1 MKSPSVTAWL
11 LASLVAMPT
20 LAVAHDAKTQASSRP
35 VQHVSEQAK
44 PAVAVVE
51 QFSSALKT
59 GDLKRAGELLADD
72 VVILESGGAEHSR
85 EEYLGGHAKHD
96 AAFLK
101 DAHVQL
107 TRRTTRAEGPMVWVA
122 TESELHA
129 TDKEKPVTLLSTE
142 TMVLKETA
150 AGWRIV
156 HIHWSSR
163 PKR

>member
-20 LAVAHDAKTQASSRP
+20 LAVAHDPETQARDAP
-35 VQHVSEQAK
+35 VQRVSEQAK
-44 PAVAVVE
+44 PAVAIVE
-51 QFSSALKT
+51 QFSSALKS
-59 GDLKRAGELLADD
+59 GDLTRASELLADD
-72 VVILESGGAEHSR
+72 VVILEGGGAEYSR
-85 EEYLGGHAKHD
+85 EEYLSGHAKHD

-101 DAHVQL
+101 DAHVQV
-107 TRRTTRAEGPMVWVA
+107 TRRTTGAEGPLAWVA
-122 TESELHA
+122 TESELHV
-129 TDKEKPVTLLSTE
+129 TEKGQPLTLLSTE
-142 TMVLKETA
+142 TMVLKRTA